1 MNLLGRRSLS
11 SFFKLLLD
19 VAFYVSCLVA
29 GALLVAVA
37 VVSSRADNRNVS
49 VSVPARFEIDRSAYR
64 IQGAG
69 GAAVDAR
76 IDNASANVRVTN
88 PPMAFV
94 VLPLL
99 AVIGVLAVLLVVLY
113 RMRRLFR
120 RLVEGRPFLDENAR
134 SLRFIGLA
142 VVAGE
147 VAWAAFQY
155 LSQRVV
161 TGSLSSGEISFQAA
175 FAPRLSVILAGLSL
189 LIVAEIFRE
198 GVKMR
203 ADLETAREIQTSLVA
218 AEASRH
224 GPMSIHARMQPAAE
238 VGGDYYDVIDLGD
251 GRLAFVVAD
260 VAGKGLPAALLMTLL
275 RGSLRS
281 LLSAGLRGSA
291 LMTALN
297 THLVA
302 NTPGNRMITCFYGE
316 IDPATGRL
324 IYVNA
329 GHNPP
334 YLCDGDQCRM
344 LDSTAVVLG
353 MIEGMPFPE
362 ASAELRAGSRLVL
375 YTDGVT
381 EAEDRAGEQFGCERL
396 EAAIGGPGQSE
407 AAGALDVIIETV
419 VRFRGTARQSDD
431 ITMMLVSRDA
441 AA

>member
-1 MNLLGRRSLS
+1 MKLLGRRSLS

-19 VAFYVSCLVA
+19 GAFYVTCLA
-29 GALLVAVA
+29 SALLVAVA
-37 VVSSRADNRNVS
+37 VVASRADNSNVS
-49 VSVPARFEIDRSAYR
+49 VNLPARFEINPSAYR

-69 GAAVDAR
+69 AATKNARIEDAR
-76 IDNASANVRVTN
+76 GNVRVTG
-88 PPMAFV
+88 PPVGFAA
-94 VLPLL
+94 LPLVG
-99 AVIGVLAVLLVVLY
+99 VIGVLAVILLVLH
-113 RMRRLFR
+113 RLRRIFR
-120 RLVEGRPFLDENAR
+120 RLVEGQPFLDENAR
-134 SLRFIGLA
+134 SLRVIGLA
-142 VVAGE
+142 VMAGE
-147 VAWAAFQY
+147 LAWATFQY
-155 LSQRVV
+155 LGQRAVA
-161 TGSLSSGEISFQAA
+161 GGLSSAEISFHAA
-175 FAPRLSVILAGLSL
+175 FAPRLSVVLAGLAL

-302 NTPGNRMITCFYGE
+302 NTPANRMITCFYGE
-316 IDPATGRL
+316 LDPATGRL

-334 YLCDGDQCRM
+334 YLYDGDERRK
-344 LDSTAVVLG
+344 LDPTAVVLG
-353 MIEGMPFPE
+353 MIDGMPFPE

-381 EAEDRAGEQFGCERL
+381 EAENGAGEQFGDERL
-396 EAAIGGPGQSE
+396 EAAIGGPERSE
-407 AAGALDVIIETV
+407 PAGALDAIIATV
-419 VRFRGTARQSDD
+419 VRFRGAARQSDD
-431 ITMMLVSRDA
+431 ITMMLVSREGA
-441 AA
+441 A

>member
-11 SFFKLLLD
+11 SFFKVLLD
-19 VAFYVSCLVA
+19 VAFSVVCLV
-29 GALLVAVA
+29 GALP
-37 VVSSRADNRNVS
+37 VVVTIQALRTGTRNITITL
-49 VSVPARFEIDRSAYR
+49 PARFQIEPSAYR
-64 IQGAG
+64 MQGAG
-69 GAAVDAR
+69 GGTADAF
-76 IDNASANVRVTN
+76 IGKAGADVTLHR
-88 PPMAFV
+88 PPIAFV
-94 VLPLL
+94 VLPMLIVIGML
-99 AVIGVLAVLLVVLY
+99 AVVLVVLL
-113 RMRRLFR
+113 RLRRIFR

-134 SLRFIGLA
+134 NLRFIGLA

-147 VAWAAFQY
+147 LALAAFQY
-155 LSQRVV
+155 LSQRAVR
-161 TGSLSSGEISFQAA
+161 GALSSAEISFHASY
-175 FAPRLSVILAGLSL
+175 APRPSVVLAGLAL

-198 GVKMR
+198 GIKMR
-203 ADLETAREIQTSLVA
+203 VDLETAPEIQTSLVA

-224 GPMSIHARMQPAAE
+224 GPVSIHARMQPAAE

-281 LLSAGLRGSA
+281 LLSAGLRGTT

-302 NTPGNRMITCFYGE
+302 NTPDNRMITCFYGE
-316 IDPATGRL
+316 LNPATGWL

-334 YLCDGDQCRM
+334 YLYDGDGRRT
-344 LDSTAVVLG
+344 LDPTAVVLG
-353 MIEGMPFPE
+353 MIDGMPFPE
-362 ASAELRAGSRLVL
+362 ASTELCAGSRLLL

-381 EAEDRAGEQFGCERL
+381 EAENRAGEQFGVERL
-396 EAAIGGPGQSE
+396 EASIGAPGRSE
-407 AAGALDVIIETV
+407 PASALDAIIATV
-419 VRFRGTARQSDD
+419 VRFRGRARQSDD
-431 ITMMLVSRDA
+431 ITMMLVSREA

>member
-1 MNLLGRRSLS
+1 MNFLGRRSLS
-11 SFFKLLLD
+11 SFFKVLLD
-19 VAFYVSCLVA
+19 VAFYGACLA
-29 GALLVAVA
+29 CALLVVLVV
-37 VVSSRADNRNVS
+37 VVSRTDTSS
-49 VSVPARFEIDRSAYR
+49 VSMTLPVRFEIDPSAYR

-69 GAAVDAR
+69 SAADVRIEDASGSVKITRPPGA
-76 IDNASANVRVTN
+76 S
-88 PPMAFV
+88 V
-94 VLPLL
+94 VLPIV
-99 AVIGVLAVLLVVLY
+99 AVIGMLAAALVVLH
-113 RMRRLFR
+113 RLRRIFR

-134 SLRFIGLA
+134 SLRFIGVA

-147 VAWAAFQY
+147 LASAAFQY
-155 LSQRVV
+155 LGQRAL
-161 TGSLSSGEISFQAA
+161 TGGLSSAEISFHAA
-175 FAPRLSVILAGLSL
+175 FAPRFPVMLAGLAL

-198 GVKMR
+198 GIKMR

-224 GPMSIHARMQPAAE
+224 GPLSIHARMQPAAE

-281 LLSAGLRGSA
+281 LLSAGLRGSG

-302 NTPGNRMITCFYGE
+302 NTPDNRMITCFYGE

-324 IYVNA
+324 TYVNA

-334 YLCDGDQCRM
+334 YLDDGDGRRT
-344 LDSTAVVLG
+344 LDPTAIVLG
-353 MIEGMPFPE
+353 MIDGMPFPE
-362 ASAELRAGSRLVL
+362 ASAELRAGSRLLL

-381 EAEDRAGEQFGCERL
+381 EAENKAGEQFGPERL
-396 EAAIGGPGQSE
+396 EAVIGG
-407 AAGALDVIIETV
+407 LDAIIATV

-431 ITMMLVSRDA
+431 ITLMLVSREGA
-441 AA
+441 A